1 MTNLDESKLHLNP
14 IMKVHVNK
22 FNHRSLNNLSI
33 CSTGLQI
40 LYTRYIDASHPFGML
55 RKPKY

>member
-1 MTNLDESKLHLNP
+1 
-14 IMKVHVNK
+14 MKVHVNK

-40 LYTRYIDASHPFGML
+40 LYTRYIDASHPFEML
-55 RKPKY
+55 RKLKY